1 MKSYNCIFVHDLP
14 CAIGSLVGWLVG
26 AAVGDL
32 DGLLEGG
39 LLGLLEGLGV
49 GLPMASINKVSMIRN
64 VSDDQKVMT
73 FYPER

>member
-1 MKSYNCIFVHDLP
+1 MAVIIDHVPCI
-14 CAIGSLVGWLVG
+14 I
-26 AAVGDL
+26 GDL

>member
-1 MKSYNCIFVHDLP
+1 MWVCLSCSCISATTNLKSYNCIFVHDLP
-14 CAIGSLVGWLVG
+14 CAIGSLVGLLVG

-49 GLPMASINKVSMIRN
+49 GLPMASINES
-64 VSDDQKVMT
+64 Q
-73 FYPER
+73 